1 MRNKKYTTTKK
12 RNKCIRKVLPNP
24 LSPLKELGIL
34 GRAVSIFG
42 KKLIKKPAHYAARS
56 VTGMIYHKG
65 IDDPA
70 DGSNIYTIA
79 YIIVLGLIA
88 LGALFIVNNFDGII
102 MFAVNLFK

>member
-1 MRNKKYTTTKK
+1 MRNKKYRTAKR

-24 LSPLKELGIL
+24 LSPFKEFGIL
-34 GRAVSIFG
+34 GRVASMLG
-42 KKLIKKPAHYAARS
+42 KNMIKKPVHYVARS

-70 DGSNIYTIA
+70 DGSDIYTMI
-79 YIIVLGLIA
+79 YIIILGLIA
-88 LGALFIVNNFDGII
+88 LGALFIVKNFDGII